1 MVTVL
6 PKYGEN
12 EVKNAKNPILS
23 SLKAL

>member
-1 MVTVL
+1 MLIVA

-12 EVKNAKNPILS
+12 EQKMAKNPILS